1 MVSGMRWD
9 HVIPIPYSPTQTG
22 SLSVQGAGGGM
33 SILVERLCLAA
44 VDVSTTPPGQEP
56 MPVVAVYQLLWKR
69 CAYEVVEVQRGS
81 D

>member
-1 MVSGMRWD
+1 MSATLIVAR
-9 HVIPIPYSPTQTG
+9 PYSPTQTG

-69 CAYEVVEVQRGS
+69 CAYAVVKVRSELAS
-81 D
+81 